1 METLTSICLLRKFQ
15 ALCFK
20 EWRRQ
25 HKHMG
30 TLTSFDFF
38 AASIPSPMFQKMGTA
53 YLGLLDARQYAAAA
67 SEASALESPG
77 MSPVRITGQRPFHS
91 RVILSGNSS
100 AYSSSLYTDSSLND
114 ICHICGEEDGVLLY
128 CEGLRICSIAV
139 HAKCLDSRQVS
150 CMLYMLTSYVHIY
163 YSQSSSSPGPSGGLQ
178 PFCRTSRIS
187 CHICSR
193 LMFFSSARASTAS
206 CSKSS

>member
-1 METLTSICLLRKFQ
+1 MPDAKRGATLKQSTCHAVMACSRRLEYGDSDFDLFAAQVPSPLFQRMETTAQ
-15 ALCFK
+15 AY
-20 EWRRQ
+20 
-25 HKHMG
+25 G
-30 TLTSFDFF
+30 DSDFDFF
-38 AASIPSPMFQKMGTA
+38 AASIPSPKFQKMRTA

-77 MSPVRITGQRPFHS
+77 MSPVRITGQRPFHN

-128 CEGLRICSIAV
+128 CEGLIICSTAV

-150 CMLYMLTSYVHIY
+150 CMLYMLTRYVHIY
-163 YSQSSSSPGPSGGLQ
+163 SELGARTKSKASGD
-178 PFCRTSRIS
+178 
-187 CHICSR
+187 
-193 LMFFSSARASTAS
+193 A
-206 CSKSS
+206 